1 MKILLDENF
10 PKKSISLLKAYKY
23 EVIDIR
29 QTELE
34 GLEDI
39 KIFNLA
45 KKEKALFL
53 TTDKDFYHTIHF
65 NNKPHNGIIVI
76 TLSQPNTKNIIEKLI
91 WFLKTFSKDNYNN
104 KCYLITNNS
113 CKIYS

>member
-10 PKKSISLLKAYKY
+10 PKKSLVLLKSYMH

-29 QTELE
+29 QTQLE

-65 NNKPHNGIIVI
+65 NNKPHNGIVVI
-76 TLSQPNTKNIIEKLI
+76 ALSQPNANNIIEKLK
-91 WFLKTFSKDNYNN
+91 WFLNTFSKNNYKN
-104 KCYLITNNS
+104 KCYLITNNY